1 MNFVGRNAEL
11 ETLEQAYG
19 KDAFQM
25 VVIYGRRRVGKT
37 ALIERFC
44 QGKRALTFTA
54 RELSKSENLRDFSQA
69 VYAFFGI
76 PETAGSFANW
86 KDAFEYV
93 AMRAQ
98 GDREHPFVLV
108 FDEFPYAA
116 QSEKS
121 LPSTLQIVIDHAFKN
136 TNVTMVLCGSN
147 EGFMESEV
155 LGRKSPLYGRRTA
168 QIPLKP
174 FDLFDAAKLMPSN
187 ASWEDKISYYA
198 TLGGTP
204 YYLEQLSEQ
213 YSYAQNIE
221 RLCFNISG
229 ILYAEPDMLMRQELR
244 EPALYNGLLNAVGSG
259 RNTPTVIADYIGMD
273 RSSVSVYLATLAGLG
288 IVERKVPFGENAA
301 VSRKGLWQFKDP
313 FFSYWYRFVSPASVL
328 VERGLAHAAAMQSTS
343 GAAFSTYVGQQFE
356 EMCVQWLVRECR
368 EARMAFLPTA
378 IGKWWG
384 NDPQAKAQADIDIV
398 MEDSINKQ
406 LLLGE
411 CKWRNTVNESETIAT
426 LQSRSP
432 LIKSNYARQYVLFT
446 KYKAGDATIAKAEQ
460 DNSLKLVD
468 AERMFFE
475 R

>member
-98 GDREHPFVLV
+98 GDRKHPFVLV

-155 LGRKSPLYGRRTA
+155 LGRKSPLYGR
-168 QIPLKP
+168 
-174 FDLFDAAKLMPSN
+174 
-187 ASWEDKISYYA
+187 
-198 TLGGTP
+198 GH
-204 YYLEQLSEQ
+204 
-213 YSYAQNIE
+213 
-221 RLCFNISG
+221 
-229 ILYAEPDMLMRQELR
+229 
-244 EPALYNGLLNAVGSG
+244 
-259 RNTPTVIADYIGMD
+259 
-273 RSSVSVYLATLAGLG
+273 
-288 IVERKVPFGENAA
+288 
-301 VSRKGLWQFKDP
+301 
-313 FFSYWYRFVSPASVL
+313 RF
-328 VERGLAHAAAMQSTS
+328 H
-343 GAAFSTYVGQQFE
+343 
-356 EMCVQWLVRECR
+356 
-368 EARMAFLPTA
+368 
-378 IGKWWG
+378 
-384 NDPQAKAQADIDIV
+384 
-398 MEDSINKQ
+398 
-406 LLLGE
+406 
-411 CKWRNTVNESETIAT
+411 
-426 LQSRSP
+426 
-432 LIKSNYARQYVLFT
+432 
-446 KYKAGDATIAKAEQ
+446 
-460 DNSLKLVD
+460 
-468 AERMFFE
+468 
-475 R
+475 

>member
-1 MNFVGRNAEL
+1 
-11 ETLEQAYG
+11 
-19 KDAFQM
+19 
-25 VVIYGRRRVGKT
+25 
-37 ALIERFC
+37 
-44 QGKRALTFTA
+44 
-54 RELSKSENLRDFSQA
+54 
-69 VYAFFGI
+69 
-76 PETAGSFANW
+76 
-86 KDAFEYV
+86 
-93 AMRAQ
+93 
-98 GDREHPFVLV
+98 
-108 FDEFPYAA
+108 
-116 QSEKS
+116 
-121 LPSTLQIVIDHAFKN
+121 
-136 TNVTMVLCGSN
+136 
-147 EGFMESEV
+147 
-155 LGRKSPLYGRRTA
+155 
-168 QIPLKP
+168 
-174 FDLFDAAKLMPSN
+174 
-187 ASWEDKISYYA
+187 
-198 TLGGTP
+198 
-204 YYLEQLSEQ
+204 
-213 YSYAQNIE
+213 
-221 RLCFNISG
+221 
-229 ILYAEPDMLMRQELR
+229 MLMRQELR

-273 RSSVSVYLATLAGLG
+273 RSSVSTYLATLAGLG

-313 FFSYWYRFVSPASVL
+313 FFFYWYRFVSPASVL

-356 EMCVQWLVRECR
+356 EMCVQWLVRECK

-446 KYKAGDATIAKAEQ
+446 KYKAGDATIAKTER

>member
-11 ETLEQAYG
+11 DTLEQAYG

-69 VYAFFGI
+69 VYAFFGM

-187 ASWEDKISYYA
+187 ASWEDKINYYA

-273 RSSVSVYLATLAGLG
+273 RSSVSTYLATLAGLG
-288 IVERKVPFGENAA
+288 IVERKVPFGEN
-301 VSRKGLWQFKDP
+301 
-313 FFSYWYRFVSPASVL
+313 
-328 VERGLAHAAAMQSTS
+328 AAAMQSTS

-356 EMCVQWLVRECR
+356 EMCVQWLVRECK